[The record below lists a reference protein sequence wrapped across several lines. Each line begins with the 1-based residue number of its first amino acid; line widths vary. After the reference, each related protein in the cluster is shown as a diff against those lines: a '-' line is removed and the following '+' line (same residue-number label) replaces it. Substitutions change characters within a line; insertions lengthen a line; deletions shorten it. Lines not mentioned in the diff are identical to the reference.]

1 MRKKERIYYEYIV
14 FWLGQIWDEK
24 KEGKGQKERIKG
36 KRLTKKKEGYIM
48 NEGKFIVLSYF
59 KF

>member
-36 KRLTKKKEGYIM
+36 KRLTKKKRRIYYEWG
-48 NEGKFIVLSYF
+48 
-59 KF
+59 